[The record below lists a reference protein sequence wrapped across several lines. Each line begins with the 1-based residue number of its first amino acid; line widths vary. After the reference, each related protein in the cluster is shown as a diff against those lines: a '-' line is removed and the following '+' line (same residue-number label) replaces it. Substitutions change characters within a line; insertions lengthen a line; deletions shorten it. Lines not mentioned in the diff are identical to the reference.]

1 MSVETR
7 SFESRV
13 FSQQDVL
20 EMTATR
26 RDFHAHP
33 ETAFHEMRTAGIV
46 AKRLESFG
54 LEPRTGIGRTGVMAT
69 IRGGKPGKTVLLRAD
84 MDALPIEEENDTPYR
99 SKSPGRMHACGHD
112 CHTSILLAI
121 AKRLVAD
128 QKSLA
133 GTVVLCFQPAEEL
146 GGPKGGAEAMI
157 QDGALTPKTDAAF
170 GLHVW
175 QDLPLGVIG
184 VTEGPWM
191 AAVDEFTVTVK
202 GKGAHAAMP
211 QGSIDPVV
219 CAAHM
224 VTALQTLV
232 SRNTDPFQQLV
243 VSVTQLRAGTAFNII
258 PETAWFNGTIRLFD
272 RELWTRVPGMF
283 ERVVKGVAA
292 TFGCEAEI
300 LFERGNMPTV
310 NDPAMCAFA
319 RAAAVEVVGE
329 ARVRHDVRTMGGED
343 FSSFLARVP
352 GVFIAVGSR
361 NESRGLVHEHHHPR
375 FDVDEDSLRIGA
387 EILLRTTLKYL
398 AS

>member
-1 MSVETR
+1 MSV
-7 SFESRV
+7 
-13 FSQQDVL
+13 
-20 EMTATR
+20 ATEHFTGAAVDELIAVR
-26 RDFHAHP
+26 RDLHQHP
-33 ETAFHEMRTAGIV
+33 ELGFEEVRTSGVV
-46 AKRLESFG
+46 ADTLRALG
-54 LEPRTGIGRTGVMAT
+54 LEPRTQVGRTGVTCT

-84 MDALPIEEENDTPYR
+84 MDALPIHEENETPYR
-99 SKSPGRMHACGHD
+99 SQSAGKMHACGHD
-112 CHTSILLAI
+112 CHTSILLGI

-128 QKSLA
+128 QKDLA

-157 QDGALTPKTDAAF
+157 QDGALTPKPDAAF

-175 QDLPLGVIG
+175 QDLPLGEVG

-211 QGSIDPVV
+211 HGSIDPVV

-224 VTALQTLV
+224 VTALQSLV
-232 SRNTDPFQQLV
+232 SRNADPFQQLV
-243 VSVTQLRAGTAFNII
+243 VSVTQLRAGSAFNII

-272 RELWTRVPGMF
+272 RDLWTRIPDQF
-283 ERVVKGVAA
+283 ERVIKGVAA
-292 TFGCEAEI
+292 AFGCETEI
-300 LFERGNMPTV
+300 AFERGNMPTV

-319 RAAAVEVVGE
+319 RAAAIEVVGE
-329 ARVRHDVRTMGGED
+329 EHVHADVRTMGGED

-361 NESRGLVHEHHHPR
+361 NEARGLIHEHHHPR

-387 EILLRTTLKYL
+387 EILLRTALKFL